1 MKNLI
6 LIRHGKSSWDEPVH
20 DSERQLTAKGIQ
32 NSIKIANQTSHLIV
46 PKSEIWSSF
55 ANRALQTAKLF
66 VETWNLSIESI
77 QIKKELY
84 TFDAFQ
90 LEEIV
95 KSTSNNCESVIL
107 FGHNNAIT
115 DFVNKF
121 GTTFIDNVPT
131 SGFVSLTFDTDSWSS
146 ITKGKTNTIVVPR
159 DYKI

>member
-20 DSERQLTAKGIQ
+20 DSERQLTSKGIQ
-32 NSIKIANQTSHLIV
+32 NSIKMANQTLHLI
-46 PKSEIWSSF
+46 PPQSEIWSSF

-66 VETWNLSIESI
+66 VETWNLPIESI

-84 TFDAFQ
+84 TFDAYQ

-121 GTTFIDNVPT
+121 GTIFIDNVPT

-159 DYKI
+159 DFKI